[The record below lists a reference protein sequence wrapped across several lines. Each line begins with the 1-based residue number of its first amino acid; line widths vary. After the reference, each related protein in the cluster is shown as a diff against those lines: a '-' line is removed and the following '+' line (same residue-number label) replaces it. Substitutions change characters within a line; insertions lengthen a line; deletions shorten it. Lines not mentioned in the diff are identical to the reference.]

1 LAALLDG
8 QPPPVAPGR
17 WQELHDHYA
26 QAGVMGARPG
36 TERDSER

>member
-8 QPPPVAPGR
+8 QPVSDTGNR

-36 TERDSER
+36 TEGF